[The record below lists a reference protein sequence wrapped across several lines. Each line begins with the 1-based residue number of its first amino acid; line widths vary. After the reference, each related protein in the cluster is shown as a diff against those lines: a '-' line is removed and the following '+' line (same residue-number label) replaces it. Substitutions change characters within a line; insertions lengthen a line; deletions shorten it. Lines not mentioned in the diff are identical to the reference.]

1 MLTSVT
7 DLVSSDL
14 WSQITNAWDP
24 NALTLLWTDIYLN
37 RVCAKVYEI
46 RVFKVYL
53 EIEQW
58 RLRKA
63 NLMGMMACGSE
74 WKKAN
79 GLFVGDNIN
88 VNQIISTQH
97 WLKPP

>member
-14 WSQITNAWDP
+14 WSQITNALDP

-58 RLRKA
+58 RLGKA
-63 NLMGMMACGSE
+63 NLLGMTACGSDG
-74 WKKAN
+74 KN

-88 VNQIISTQH
+88 INQNIGTRH
-97 WLKPP
+97 